1 MPQNARTVR
10 ILVVDDHVDGLITLC
25 ALLETMGFHVMSTND
40 ATRAISIAAEF
51 RPHLVIL
58 DIGMPKLN
66 GYELARR
73 LRADPRFAHVPLVAV
88 TGYGMKADK
97 ERAREFGFAAHLTK
111 PAEPDDLEATVKR
124 LVARER
130 PEER

>member
-1 MPQNARTVR
+1 MPQNARTAR
-10 ILVVDDHVDGLITLC
+10 ILVVDDHVDGLLTLS

-40 ATRAISIAAEF
+40 ATRAVGMAAEF
-51 RPHLVIL
+51 RPDLVIL

-73 LRADPRFAHVPLVAV
+73 LRADPRFEHVPLVAV
-88 TGYGMKADK
+88 TGYGMEADK
-97 ERAREFGFAAHLTK
+97 ERARKFGFAAHLTK

-124 LVARER
+124 LLAR
-130 PEER
+130 PPS

>member
-25 ALLETMGFHVMSTND
+25 ALLETMGFQVMSTND
-40 ATRAISIAAEF
+40 ATRAVSIAAEF
-51 RPHLVIL
+51 HPDVVIL

-97 ERAREFGFAAHLTK
+97 ERAREFGFAAHLAK
-111 PAEPDDLEATVKR
+111 PAEPDELEATVKR
-124 LVARER
+124 LVARQR

>member
-1 MPQNARTVR
+1 LRSYFVS
-10 ILVVDDHVDGLITLC
+10 LVI
-25 ALLETMGFHVMSTND
+25 GF
-40 ATRAISIAAEF
+40 
-51 RPHLVIL
+51 PHLYFFEVAL
-58 DIGMPKLN
+58 
-66 GYELARR
+66 R